1 VWCGTATSQSTVTND
16 QTQAGSVVSTQ
27 ELDVVTNTSDTSAV
41 TTATGNSF
49 IGSVVSGGVDVQSNQ
64 ALSGD
69 VQAQTTIN
77 VATDAGPSLQSLTAA
92 TGNSGSSVIQGG
104 GALTGNFNQTTTSS
118 TIDSESQLNGADAQT
133 QDATFSSQAVANSQL
148 FGSTDSQIAAN
159 VTQANSATV
168 MANGG
173 VVWGDVGDQGA
184 FTAVGAGNNV
194 MSTGQGASSQ
204 DLTVSQTNNAPVV
217 QGAMFANFGQSEIT
231 STSATASG
239 NNANITNTEG
249 ALTVSA
255 NQDNEAY
262 VRAQAVET
270 SFQWGGASVDAE
282 AVGNATV
289 AGNAGPATTLDNV
302 QLNGVGGVQSVASF
316 GGDTGFDAFV
326 SSSATGNAATGF
338 ACSTCGGTMNV
349 QNTQTNLGDVS
360 SSTDIALTGDARS
373 VRGVA
378 TAVGNTAT
386 FYVSNPH

>member
-1 VWCGTATSQSTVTND
+1 M
-16 QTQAGSVVSTQ
+16 
-27 ELDVVTNTSDTSAV
+27 

-64 ALSGD
+64 TLSGD

-77 VATDAGPSLQSLTAA
+77 VATDAGPFLQSLTAA

-104 GALTGNFNQTTTSS
+104 GALTGAFNQTTTSS
-118 TIDSESQLNGADAQT
+118 TIDSESQLNGPNAQT

-148 FGSTDSQIAAN
+148 LGSTDSSIAAN

-173 VVWGDVGDQGA
+173 VVWGDVGDVGA

-194 MSTGQGASSQ
+194 MSAGQGASSQ
-204 DLTVSQTNNAPVV
+204 DLAVSQTNNAPVA

-231 STSATASG
+231 QTSATASG

-249 ALTVSA
+249 PLTVSA

-262 VRAQAVET
+262 VRAQSVET

-282 AVGNATV
+282 AVGNSTV

-302 QLNGVGGVQSVASF
+302 QLNGVGGVQSIASF

-338 ACSTCGGTMNV
+338 ACSTCGGTMSV
-349 QNTQTNLGDVS
+349 TNTQTNLGDVTS
-360 SSTDIALTGDARS
+360 NTDVALTGDARS